1 MPFYK
6 KTAGEK
12 GGQGNARKS
21 PRSQWNSYF
30 VVVVV
35 KIKIIVMMAT
45 ISQNFVAPIIVT
57 AIIPIATTTAKT
69 QAAKKQ
75 AISSPMK

>member
-1 MPFYK
+1 
-6 KTAGEK
+6 
-12 GGQGNARKS
+12 
-21 PRSQWNSYF
+21 
-30 VVVVV
+30 
-35 KIKIIVMMAT
+35 MAT

-57 AIIPIATTTAKT
+57 AIIPIATTIAKI

>member
-1 MPFYK
+1 MK
-6 KTAGEK
+6 EDK
-12 GGQGNARKS
+12 NL
-21 PRSQWNSYF
+21 RSQWNSY
-30 VVVVV
+30 VVV

-45 ISQNFVAPIIVT
+45 ISQYFVAPIIVT
-57 AIIPIATTTAKT
+57 AIIPIATTIAKT